1 MRDRDFLAERFEE
14 ERPQLRR
21 IAYRMLGTIDEAD
34 DAVQEAWI
42 KLSGTDESAVENLGA
57 WLTTVVSRVC
67 LDMLRTR
74 RSRREEFVG
83 SWMPEP
89 IVAIDGAPTP
99 EEEALI
105 ADGVGLA
112 LYVVLETLS
121 PAERLAYV
129 LHDMFALPFEEIAP
143 IVGRSTE
150 AARQLASR
158 GRRRVRGATPV
169 PDVELAEQQRVVEA
183 FLAAAREGDFDALL
197 EMLDPEVTLR
207 VDAGPGSPLA
217 HEPIVGAREVLAE
230 ARRFRALAPYSRPAI
245 VNGVAGAV
253 IGRPDGT
260 VFTVVALTVANG
272 RISTID
278 FLADPAKLARLSLA

>member
-89 IVAIDGAPTP
+89 IDARGGGA
-99 EEEALI
+99 
-105 ADGVGLA
+105 D
-112 LYVVLETLS
+112 
-121 PAERLAYV
+121 
-129 LHDMFALPFEEIAP
+129 
-143 IVGRSTE
+143 
-150 AARQLASR
+150 
-158 GRRRVRGATPV
+158 RRRRRPCPLRRPRDAVSRRAACVCPARHVR
-169 PDVELAEQQRVVEA
+169 
-183 FLAAAREGDFDALL
+183 
-197 EMLDPEVTLR
+197 
-207 VDAGPGSPLA
+207 
-217 HEPIVGAREVLAE
+217 
-230 ARRFRALAPYSRPAI
+230 
-245 VNGVAGAV
+245 VAV
-253 IGRPDGT
+253 R
-260 VFTVVALTVANG
+260 
-272 RISTID
+272 
-278 FLADPAKLARLSLA
+278 